1 MDKVVVKLLLID
13 NNTEEALFLKEM
25 LSGFYEYDFDV
36 FIAKSFK
43 EAMAVMREGVD
54 VVLTE
59 ITLPDC
65 PGLEPLRLIRKICRN
80 VPILV
85 LTDKYDKINAAR
97 AMMFGAFEFLIKRD
111 LSPDEIY
118 KSIKYSLER
127 KLQNNSE
134 NYNILLIDDNN
145 EESWFIRKLISE
157 VKDFKHTLIHKNT
170 LSEALELLNKA
181 KERVDVILTDLVL
194 PDSMGIET
202 LTSIVKQASQIPVI
216 VLTSLEDEELALES
230 IANGAQDFLQKGTF
244 NFELISRVVRYAIE
258 RKNKENQLKTATE
271 KLKRLTKEKIET
283 EQLKAVTALMVTQN
297 HELNQPLSIIMSQ
310 SQLLRTKLA
319 KGMEITTANMDSTL
333 EKIEKATKR
342 MAVILKE
349 LNNIKHIKFEGYAND
364 PASRVLN
371 FGANT
376 GLNKESLE
384 SESVAIIK

>member
-1 MDKVVVKLLLID
+1 MNKVVVKLLLID

-36 FIAKSFK
+36 FIAKNFQ
-43 EAMAVMREGVD
+43 EAKNVMREGVD

-59 ITLPDC
+59 INLPDC
-65 PGLEPLRLIRKICRN
+65 PGLDPLRLIRKICRN

-97 AMMFGAFEFLIKRD
+97 AMMFGAFDYLIKSE

-134 NYNILLIDDNN
+134 TYNILLIDDNN
-145 EESWFIRKLISE
+145 EESWFIRRLISE
-157 VKDFKHTLIHKNT
+157 VKDFKHTLKHKNT
-170 LSEALELLNKA
+170 LQEALEYLADA

-194 PDSMGIET
+194 PDSMGIDT
-202 LTSIVKQASQIPVI
+202 LLAIVRHSSQIPVI

-230 IANGAQDFLQKGTF
+230 IANGAQDFLQKGSF
-244 NFELISRVVRYAIE
+244 DFELISRVVRYAIE

-310 SQLLRTKLA
+310 SQLLRSKLS
-319 KGMEITTANMDSTL
+319 KGMEITVANMDSTL

-364 PASRVLN
+364 PASKVLN
-371 FGANT
+371 FGANS
-376 GLNKESLE
+376 GLDKD
-384 SESVAIIK
+384 SVEPDSVSIIK